1 LARGNQGHK
10 GKRGRGE
17 GKRGRGEEGRGVKST
32 AIEGLEEGMEKRG
45 EGGNKEGMYRG
56 EVNTGKA

>member
-1 LARGNQGHK
+1 LAK
-10 GKRGRGE
+10 TKKRINALKE
-17 GKRGRGEEGRGVKST
+17 K
-32 AIEGLEEGMEKRG
+32 LEEGMEKRG